1 MKFKNYSVLLLLTII
16 TLFTACKEDQTVPK
30 SSAKAITKLVFA
42 QFTPAVQATIDES
55 TKKIT
60 AVVPPT
66 ADVSKLIPS
75 ISVSIKAK
83 VLPDSGKVQDFTNAV
98 TYTVTAEDGTSVNY
112 QVTVSRTKFSVKD
125 ITEFS
130 FADFSPAIVAK
141 IDAATKTITATL
153 PSTADLTKLKPTIKI
168 SDRATINPATGTV
181 IDFSKA
187 VNFTVTAEDASTQV
201 YAVTI
206 TKEAPPVVVTG
217 LFPTSITYIDNPLQP
232 SVLKTVNYTWTNGVL
247 TKLVEKRGTSTVE
260 RVFTRDKDGLIT
272 KIDVNFDG
280 SKSVEN
286 YTYSADKKT
295 ITFTNSA
302 REDIT
307 WTYNDRGFLVKK
319 NVKSTTTFKEYAIN
333 LTWEDK
339 KDVVNKVDDGDLL
352 STMSAWSGTNPLWEV
367 AKQTQFLFVD
377 NYNYNTTLLFLGNLL
392 PNAWGYKY
400 SFSSTT
406 RTADV
411 TKTVDSQKRI
421 TGILVEQGLATA
433 QDMKIV
439 Y

>member
-1 MKFKNYSVLLLLTII
+1 MKFKNYTILLLLA
-16 TLFTACKEDQTVPK
+16 FVAVFVACKEAEVIPK
-30 SSAKAITKLVFA
+30 STAKAITKFTFG
-42 QFTPAVQATIDES
+42 QFSPAVQATIDET

-60 AVVPPT
+60 ATVPPT

-75 ISVSIKAK
+75 ISVSLKAK
-83 VLPDSGKVQDFTNAV
+83 VLPDSGKVQDFTNPV
-98 TYTVTAEDGTSVNY
+98 TYSVTAEDGTKVDY
-112 QVTVSRTKFSVKD
+112 QVTVTRTKLSLKD

-130 FADFSPAIVAK
+130 LADFSPAIVAK
-141 IDAATKTITATL
+141 IDPATKTITATV
-153 PSTADLTKLKPTIKI
+153 PATADLTKLKPSIKL
-168 SDRATINPATGTV
+168 SDRATVNPASGTV
-181 IDFSKA
+181 TDFTKP

-201 YAVTI
+201 YVVTI
-206 TKEAPPVVVTG
+206 VKEVVVVVTAA
-217 LFPTSITYIDNPLQP
+217 LPKSITYIDNPLQA
-232 SVLKTVNYTWTNGVL
+232 SVLKTVDYTWTNGIL
-247 TKLVEKRGTSTVE
+247 TKLVEKRGTSIVE
-260 RVFTRDKDGLIT
+260 RAFTRDKDGYIT

-307 WTYNDRGFLVKK
+307 YTYNDRGFLVKK
-319 NVKSTTTFKEYAIN
+319 NVKNTTTFKEYAIN

-339 KDVVNKVDDGDLL
+339 KDVANKVDDGDLL
-352 STMSAWSGTNPLWEV
+352 STMTAWSGTNPLWEV
-367 AKQTQFLFVD
+367 AKQTQFLLID

-421 TGILVEQGLATA
+421 TGILVEQGFATA

>member
-1 MKFKNYSVLLLLTII
+1 MKFKNYTILLLLA
-16 TLFTACKEDQTVPK
+16 FVAVFVACKEAEVIPK
-30 SSAKAITKLVFA
+30 STAKAITKFTFG
-42 QFTPAVQATIDES
+42 QFSPAVQATIDET

-60 AVVPPT
+60 ATVPPT

-75 ISVSIKAK
+75 ISVSLKAK
-83 VLPDSGKVQDFTNAV
+83 VLPDSGKVQDFTNPV
-98 TYTVTAEDGTSVNY
+98 TYSVTAEDGTKVDY
-112 QVTVSRTKFSVKD
+112 QVTVTRTKLSLKD

-130 FADFSPAIVAK
+130 LADFSPAIVAK
-141 IDAATKTITATL
+141 IDPATKTITATV
-153 PSTADLTKLKPTIKI
+153 PATADLTKLKPSIKL
-168 SDRATINPATGTV
+168 SDRATVNPASGTV
-181 IDFSKA
+181 TDFTKP

-201 YAVTI
+201 YVVTIVKEVVVAVTAALP
-206 TKEAPPVVVTG
+206 K
-217 LFPTSITYIDNPLQP
+217 SITYIDNPLQA
-232 SVLKTVNYTWTNGVL
+232 SVLKTVDYTWTNGIL
-247 TKLVEKRGTSTVE
+247 TKLVEKRGTSIVE
-260 RVFTRDKDGLIT
+260 RAFTRDKDGYIT

-307 WTYNDRGFLVKK
+307 YTYNDRGFLVKK
-319 NVKSTTTFKEYAIN
+319 NVKNTTTFKEYAIN

-339 KDVVNKVDDGDLL
+339 KDVANKVDDGDLL
-352 STMSAWSGTNPLWEV
+352 STMTAWSGTNPLWEV
-367 AKQTQFLFVD
+367 AKQTQFLLID

-421 TGILVEQGLATA
+421 TGILVEQGFATA